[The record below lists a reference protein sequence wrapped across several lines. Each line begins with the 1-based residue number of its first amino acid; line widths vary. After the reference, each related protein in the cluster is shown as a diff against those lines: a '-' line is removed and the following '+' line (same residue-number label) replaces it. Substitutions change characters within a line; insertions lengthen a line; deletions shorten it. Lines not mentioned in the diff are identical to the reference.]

1 MNAKREINCKKIEVE
16 FFLPT
21 PRWSTQLKNSFL
33 VPLPQVRPLV
43 TKQVSLWANF
53 QLKQEPTKQ
62 SRDSSRCGHADSVI
76 DELST
81 LRFRVCFPEM
91 KYHFAYLQ
99 YTLKDSPYKANVQ
112 YNCSTWQLL
121 MTGFKPA
128 SPDVKWPLR
137 QLCHAHCP

>member
-1 MNAKREINCKKIEVE
+1 M
-16 FFLPT
+16 
-21 PRWSTQLKNSFL
+21 KNSFL

-91 KYHFAYLQ
+91 KCHFAYLQ
-99 YTLKDSPYKANVQ
+99 YTLKDSPYKANVPN
-112 YNCSTWQLL
+112 NCSTCQLL
-121 MTGFKPA
+121 MTGFKPGFPMSSDRYA
-128 SPDVKWPLR
+128 NCVTPTAPSF
-137 QLCHAHCP
+137 QLCSTYKVSGQSYKTTKAR